1 MRCIL
6 KYKTVLIVVIIVF
19 LLNIFGCSKKQESKK
34 EEKSKLNFY
43 INIDDEYSLKE
54 VNFIINEFQ
63 NANKNVDVK
72 FEGGIGDR
80 KLVNNEENSI
90 EKSDIIFASRNKMID
105 MKKKGLLANLSD
117 KYDEN
122 NIKERYYNIIGAY
135 GRIGEEYYG
144 IGLMPYSIEFLY
156 NKDALRK
163 LNISFPSNVN
173 EWIKI
178 LNICKDNGVQVPVVI
193 NKEIEIEN
201 VVGSIIINSNV
212 NMENITEMYDSGL
225 NQYSKVINMQRAFNI
240 IYEFVRNGYF
250 NNSIFR
256 NGDENDIDRFLK
268 GEIPLIIASS
278 YYHNKFNESN
288 IGIIKEYTNS
298 NNTFTH
304 NIPVI
309 VDPLLCVS
317 EKNSNSIE
325 VNNFI
330 KFVLSDEFQNKL
342 VNLGYITG
350 NKKANREFTSL
361 NNIIVEHINNAS
373 SSSILFI
380 YNMPKKITK
389 NIASAIAEILK
400 GRYTGKEWYEILK
413 NTY

>member
-1 MRCIL
+1 MKCTL
-6 KYKTVLIVVIIVF
+6 KYKTVLIIVIIVF
-19 LLNIFGCSKKQESKK
+19 SLNIFGCSKKQESKK
-34 EEKSKLNFY
+34 EEKSKLNVY

-63 NANKNVDVK
+63 NANENVDVK
-72 FEGGIGDR
+72 FTGGIGDR
-80 KLVNNEENSI
+80 KLVNNEENLI
-90 EKSDIIFASRNKMID
+90 ERSDIIFASRNKMID

-122 NIKERYYNIIGAY
+122 QIKERYYNVIGAY

-163 LNISFPSNVN
+163 LNISFPSNVD

-178 LNICKDNGVQVPVVI
+178 LKIYKDNGVQVPIVM
-193 NKEIEIEN
+193 NKEMEIEN
-201 VVGSIIINSNV
+201 VIGSIIINSNV
-212 NMENITEMYDSGL
+212 NMENITGMYDSGF
-225 NQYSKVINMQRAFNI
+225 NQYSKVTNMQRAFNI
-240 IYEFVRNGYF
+240 IHEFVRNGYF
-250 NNSIFR
+250 NNSIFI
-256 NGDENDIDRFLK
+256 NGDEKDIDRFLK
-268 GEIPLIIASS
+268 GEFPLIISSS

-288 IGIIKEYTNS
+288 IGIVREYY
-298 NNTFTH
+298 NNTLVC

-309 VDPLLCVS
+309 VEPLLCVS

-361 NNIIVEHINNAS
+361 NKIIVEHINNAS
-373 SSSILFI
+373 SSSILFT
-380 YNMPKKITK
+380 YNMPKKINK
-389 NIASAIAEILK
+389 NIAHSIAEILK